1 MPKLTE
7 YLFEKLGKSSDDDDV
22 GTIIET
28 SKRSKFW
35 IRNAVGNTVYV
46 YKRDRKDAQKVVDDY
61 FGKGMYT
68 VNCN

>member
-1 MPKLTE
+1 MPKLSE
-7 YLFEKLGKSSDDDDV
+7 YLFEKLCKSSDDDEV

-35 IRNAVGNTVYV
+35 IRNALGNTVYI
-46 YKRDRKDAQKVVDDY
+46 YKRERKDAQKVVDEY